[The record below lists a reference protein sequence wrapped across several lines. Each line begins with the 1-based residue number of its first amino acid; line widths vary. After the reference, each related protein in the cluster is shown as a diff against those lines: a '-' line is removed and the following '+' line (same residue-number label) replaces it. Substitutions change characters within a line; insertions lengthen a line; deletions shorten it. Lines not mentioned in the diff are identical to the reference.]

1 MYFKRRNQNDLKKRR
16 YSCSRLSVQ
25 VTLLSSITRPCGDN
39 GINRIWNLEAE
50 RKKTPD
56 EGLSVSLTIK
66 KKKKNLFMKIIQI
79 NVSASGKIFLC
90 ISREKY

>member
-1 MYFKRRNQNDLKKRR
+1 MYFKRRSQNDLKKRR

-66 KKKKNLFMKIIQI
+66 KKKKKKSIYENYS
-79 NVSASGKIFLC
+79 N
-90 ISREKY
+90 

>member
-16 YSCSRLSVQ
+16 CSCSRLSVQ

-66 KKKKNLFMKIIQI
+66 KKKLFMKIIQI
-79 NVSASGKIFLC
+79 KVSASGKIFLC